1 VRHNLVSVLGYT
13 VVAMLGGG
21 AFGLLAGV
29 VSLLTSP
36 QFARGTADPAVN
48 PLPVAVPAVGLAGV
62 VILSVA
68 LVVVTALATGL
79 FATFSTAFYRTIRPT
94 DDRSTRDDLGGSD
107 PRDDAGAL
115 G

>member
-1 VRHNLVSVLGYT
+1 
-13 VVAMLGGG
+13 
-21 AFGLLAGV
+21 
-29 VSLLTSP
+29 
-36 QFARGTADPAVN
+36 
-48 PLPVAVPAVGLAGV
+48 
-62 VILSVA
+62 
-68 LVVVTALATGL
+68 VVVTALATGL